1 MLNDCIVKCIMHN
14 TFIDI
19 NKKPCIIDCMKGWT
33 INEIAELEGMPYIT
47 VAQRISR
54 GGHEPIFTGNLY
66 SDETY
71 EAVKKSRGKGRPKK
85 APEQETPTAEKKHKK
100 HKKQP

>member
-1 MLNDCIVKCIMHN
+1 MLNDCIVKCIICN

-19 NKKPCIIDCMKGWT
+19 NEKLCIINCMKGWS

-71 EAVKKSRGKGRPKK
+71 EAIKKSRGKGRPKK
-85 APEQETPTAEKKHKK
+85 APEQDIPATDKRDKKR
-100 HKKQP
+100 KKQS